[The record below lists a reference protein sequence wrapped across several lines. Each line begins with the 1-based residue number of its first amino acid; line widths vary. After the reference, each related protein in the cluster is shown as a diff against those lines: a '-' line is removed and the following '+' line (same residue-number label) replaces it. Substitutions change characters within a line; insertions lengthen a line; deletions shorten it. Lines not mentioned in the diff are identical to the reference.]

1 MKSQITIFLLAVLAF
16 CACRSG
22 HEKAA
27 KNFTE
32 NLFTGK
38 IEEAKKYATEST
50 VFMLDLGLSTGAI
63 PLDPNFK
70 FKMVNDSV
78 LQKQAWVTFIDHKG
92 NKDKLMLVEIDSKWL
107 VHLDFGM

>member
-1 MKSQITIFLLAVLAF
+1 MKSKIIIIVIAFLAF
-16 CACRSG
+16 SACKSG
-22 HEKAA
+22 PEKAA

-63 PLDPNFK
+63 PIDPNFK
-70 FKMVNDSV
+70 FKMVKDSIV
-78 LQKQAWVTFIDHKG
+78 QKQAWVTFIDHKG
-92 NKDKLMLVEIDSKWL
+92 NKDKLMLVKIDSKWL
-107 VHLDFGM
+107 VHLDFSM